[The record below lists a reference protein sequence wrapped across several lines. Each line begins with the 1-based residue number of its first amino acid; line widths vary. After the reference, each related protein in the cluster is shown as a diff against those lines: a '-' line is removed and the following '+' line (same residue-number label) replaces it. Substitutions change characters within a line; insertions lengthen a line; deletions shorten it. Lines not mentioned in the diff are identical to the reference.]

1 MAITLLS
8 QLHVIV
14 GYFKVYKTLLYSS
27 CLLIYSLKYVLCFVV
42 VVRFLKFFQA
52 VSLCSIDLGAGVT
65 GVYVLCLSASVCVCL
80 CVCLVSGRST
90 DSLHQKEQRRPELL
104 SHLS

>member
-27 CLLIYSLKYVLCFVV
+27 CLLIYLSSLSVDFHSLKYVLCFVV

-80 CVCLVSGRST
+80 CVCLC
-90 DSLHQKEQRRPELL
+90 L
-104 SHLS
+104 